1 MTGNTVHEGSTCLIN
16 AAVTGRLKIS
26 VWKPGPASWCGSDWD
41 GVRLLVMKNTRASD
55 SASEYREFAPARALG
70 GDILCLWEQR
80 IVGSQGE
87 YAHRVLP
94 DGCIDIV
101 QINNEEPIVVG
112 PWTESFIAQFAPG
125 TRLAGARFHPGR
137 AMGLLGVPAS
147 ELLNRCMP
155 LRDVWRRAACEPFSR
170 IAEEENFAAK
180 RSALEAALLS
190 RLRDAD
196 PPDREVA
203 AAMRWLSRFPESRVE
218 QLSRWIGMSGRQLQ
232 RRFCAAVGYGP
243 KMFQSVLRFQRLLN
257 LGGGK
262 RDHPSLAQLSMD
274 AGYADQPHMSRE
286 VRRFSGIAPAAL
298 LPGAGCT
305 LRMSGLVRTPDG
317 LEGQA

>member
-1 MTGNTVHEGSTCLIN
+1 M
-16 AAVTGRLKIS
+16 RQ
-26 VWKPGPASWCGSDWD
+26 
-41 GVRLLVMKNTRASD
+41 NTRASD

-80 IVGSQGE
+80 IVGSECG

-101 QINNEEPIVVG
+101 LINAEEPMVVG

-125 TRLAGARFHPGR
+125 TKIVGARFHPGR
-137 AMGLLGVPAS
+137 AIGLLGLPAS
-147 ELLNRCMP
+147 ELLNRRVP
-155 LRDVWRRAACEPFSR
+155 LRDVWRRAGCEPFSR
-170 IAEEENFAAK
+170 IAEEENFAAR
-180 RSALEAALLS
+180 RSALDAALLQ
-190 RLRDAD
+190 RLADAT

-218 QLSRWIGMSGRQLQ
+218 QLSRSIGMSSRQLH

-257 LGGGK
+257 LGGGR
-262 RDHPSLAQLSMD
+262 RDCSNLAQLSMD
-274 AGYADQPHMSRE
+274 AGYADQPHMNRE
-286 VRRFSGIAPAAL
+286 VRRFSGIAPTAL
-298 LPGAGCT
+298 LPRAGCT
-305 LRMSGLVRTPDG
+305 LRMSKLVGTPDG
-317 LEGQA
+317 LEEQTQAVTL